1 MKLMVV
7 DDEPIILNGIIRMI
21 EKAHTPFIEI
31 IGANDGVDAMHK
43 LATFQPDLILTDI
56 HMPEMDGLTLIKEIQ
71 SLNLC
76 NKFVILTGYG
86 DFAYARQALRYQ
98 VIDYLL
104 KPINKEELMNVL
116 ERIGRTIQNEQ
127 KQIIEHDLLLLKEHI
142 LFNTQFDDLPFKPEQ
157 LQSLIPHPYT
167 TIIVIQATDHLPLLT
182 TESLSSKGT
191 HLARI
196 FQKLYTFQ
204 SRFLQQIIII
214 TNSVHL
220 PTNED
225 LQLACGELFGT
236 ERKQGSGFCI
246 GVSIRKNDNE
256 RIRDLYIEAMAA
268 MLFNRYFSSSTI
280 TLYKPESAYIHQ
292 NFDKLVQYIE
302 RSIDEQLSIEQI
314 EKDVQSILPHFPG
327 NTVSNNKLREQFL
340 ICVSVYLQSV
350 GLTPEA
356 IWGEHAASKLFLSNN
371 TLHADIHIS
380 EIIAQL
386 IQYIRTSNHHQPNI
400 HTIDKIVAFVEQNY
414 KLDLSLDAVADH
426 VQMHP
431 NYISMLF
438 RKEMG
443 LTFLHYLHTFR
454 INKAKQIM
462 HENPEWPITTIA
474 EQAGYE
480 NPRQFFKVFKK
491 FENITP
497 GQFRLENSSF

>member
-31 IGANDGVDAMHK
+31 IGAADGIDAMYK
-43 LATFQPDLILTDI
+43 LTSFQPDLILTDI

-76 NKFVILTGYG
+76 SRFVILTGYG
-86 DFAYARQALRYQ
+86 DFAYARQALRHQ

-104 KPINKEELMNVL
+104 KPINKEELINVL
-116 ERIGRTIQNEQ
+116 NQIGRSIQDEQ
-127 KQIIEHDLLLLKEHI
+127 KQISEYDLLLLKEHI

-157 LQSLIPHPYT
+157 LQSLFPHPYT
-167 TIIVIQATDHLPLLT
+167 TIIVIQATNHIPLLT
-182 TESLSSKGT
+182 TECLSGIGT
-191 HLARI
+191 ACI

-214 TNSVHL
+214 TNSVHV

-236 ERKQGSGFCI
+236 EIKQDIGICI

-280 TLYKPESAYIHQ
+280 TIYKPESEYIHQ
-292 NFDKLVQYIE
+292 NFDKLIKYIE

-314 EKDVQSILPHFPG
+314 EKDVHSILPHFPS
-327 NTVSNNKLREQFL
+327 NTVSTNKLRKQFL
-340 ICVSVYLQSV
+340 ICISVYLQSV

-356 IWGEHAASKLFLSNN
+356 IWGEHAASKLFSSNN
-371 TLHADIHIS
+371 TSHADIHIS

-386 IQYIRTSNHHQPNI
+386 IQHIRTSNHHHPNM

-454 INKAKQIM
+454 LTKAKQIM
-462 HENPEWPITTIA
+462 QDNPEWPINTIA
-474 EQAGYE
+474 EQVGYE
-480 NPRQFFKVFKK
+480 NPRHFFKVFKK

-497 GQFRLENSSF
+497 GQFRLENHSF

>member
-31 IGANDGVDAMHK
+31 IGAADGIDAMHK

-76 NKFVILTGYG
+76 SRFVILTGYD

-104 KPINKEELMNVL
+104 KPINKEELINVL
-116 ERIGRTIQNEQ
+116 DRIGSSIQDEQ
-127 KQIIEHDLLLLKEHI
+127 KQISEYDLLLLKEHI
-142 LFNTQFDDLPFKPEQ
+142 LFDTQFDDLPFKPEQ
-157 LQSLIPHPYT
+157 LQSLFPHPYT
-167 TIIVIQATDHLPLLT
+167 TIIVIQTINHIPLLT
-182 TESLSSKGT
+182 TESLSGMGT
-191 HLARI
+191 AHI

-214 TNSVHL
+214 TNSVHV

-236 ERKQGSGFCI
+236 ERKQGSGICI

-280 TLYKPESAYIHQ
+280 TIYKPESEYIHQ

-327 NTVSNNKLREQFL
+327 NTVSTNKLRKQIL
-340 ICVSVYLQSV
+340 ICISVYLQSV

-356 IWGEHAASKLFLSNN
+356 IWGEHAASMLFSSNN
-371 TLHADIHIS
+371 TSHADIHIS

-414 KLDLSLDAVADH
+414 KMDLSLDAVADH

-454 INKAKQIM
+454 LTKAKQIM
-462 HENPEWPITTIA
+462 QDNPELPINTIA
-474 EQAGYE
+474 EQVGYE
-480 NPRQFFKVFKK
+480 NPRHFFKVFKK

-497 GQFRLENSSF
+497 GQFRLENPSF